1 MLLGLIGKPSCGKST
16 FFKAATLADVLIASY
31 PFATITPNHGMGYV
45 RVQALCKE
53 LNTKCNPRTGFCTGE
68 TRFVPVELMDVAGLV
83 EGASEGKGLGNKFL
97 DDLRQADMFIQVVD
111 VSGTTDIEG
120 KEGSGDPVEDVKMLE
135 SELNKWYRGIFEKVW
150 TKLSKTIQT
159 TKQDFSKE
167 VSKQFSGLRVKE
179 EDIKS
184 VLIKLKL
191 DPEKPTSWSEEDLA
205 NFTKTLRHSTKP
217 MIIAANKIDKPEA
230 KENIEKLKK
239 EFPDI
244 MIIPCS
250 ADSELSLR
258 QAAKAEMIEYVQGS
272 PSFTINEDKINDA
285 QSGEGRVSGRQKEAL
300 ESIQKNV
307 LDVYGSTGVQE
318 VLDKAVFDLLKYI
331 AIFPAGSKLADSKG
345 NVLPDCFLLPN
356 KTTALDFA
364 YSLHTDIGDKFIKA
378 IDVRTKQPVGK
389 DHPLKH
395 RDGIEIMTN

>member
-16 FFKAATLADVLIASY
+16 FFKATSLSDVLIASY
-31 PFATITPNHGMGYV
+31 PFATIEPNHGIGYV

-111 VSGTTDIEG
+111 ASGTTDIEG
-120 KEGSGDPVEDVKMLE
+120 KEGSGDPVEDVRMLE
-135 SELNKWYRGIFEKVW
+135 NELNKWYRGIFEKVW
-150 TKLSKTIQT
+150 EKLSRTIQT

-167 VSKQFSGLRVKE
+167 VAKQFSGLRVKE
-179 EDIKS
+179 DDVKS

-191 DPEKPTSWSEEDLA
+191 DPEKPTSWTESDLA
-205 NFTKTLRHSTKP
+205 NFTKILRHSTKP
-217 MIIAANKIDKPEA
+217 MIIAANKIDKPSA
-230 KENIEKLKK
+230 KENIERLKT

-244 MIIPCS
+244 MIVPCS

-258 QAAKAEMIEYVQGS
+258 QAANAGMIEYTQGDS
-272 PSFTINEDKINDA
+272 TFTIHEDKVN
-285 QSGEGRVSGRQKEAL
+285 EKQKEAL
-300 ESIQKNV
+300 ESIKKNV
-307 LDVYGSTGVQE
+307 LEIFGGTGVQD
-318 VLDKAVFDLLKYI
+318 VLDKSVFDLLKYI

-364 YSLHTDIGDKFIKA
+364 YSLHTDIGDNFVKA

-389 DHPLKH
+389 DHALKH
-395 RDGIEIMTN
+395 RDGIEIMTS